1 MARTADDLLTV
12 FRLGK
17 ESQRNFNMQISKKL
31 PPGQGGSPGQAPPKP
46 HPGPFVPAP
55 KQANLVPQDFIPF
68 SPATRDSEGFAI
80 PYLRT
85 PELRDME
92 MDHFKRFI
100 KNSGESTWD
109 LTKKNSPMQIA
120 MGKKKKK
127 GALKIS
133 DVGFSMKNAIN
144 NQIETDPKLQLYKKK
159 FPPKA

>member
-1 MARTADDLLTV
+1 
-12 FRLGK
+12 
-17 ESQRNFNMQISKKL
+17 
-31 PPGQGGSPGQAPPKP
+31 
-46 HPGPFVPAP
+46 
-55 KQANLVPQDFIPF
+55 
-68 SPATRDSEGFAI
+68 
-80 PYLRT
+80 
-85 PELRDME
+85 ME

-159 FPPKA
+159 FPPKALWLEKEYVKETSPLR